1 MAKPCRGDC
10 EADCIILLGS
20 IAQRGSAVWV
30 QRHAACPARERSMP
44 AEALRSPPCAKGG
57 QHGKAMQGGL
67 RSRAND
73 SAGCCDRVREHR
85 LAVPTRDR
93 EHRLGAEARRQS
105 LSRRSPTAPFA
116 QGSRLCCSA
125 HNHPFLWR
133 WARIAKQPLPG
144 DGLSHPEHR
153 GRAVHKAFS
162 EFWVQRHAGPVPGR
176 PFLSLPDCAQPS
188 LSVALG
194 QDCKAAPT
202 G

>member
-1 MAKPCRGDC
+1 MLTRAKRVWPSGPSAWAAVLRCRAGQQNEGRLCPPRQREYGRPATGPSGHRTPLVQRGDSMAQPCRGDC
-10 EADCIILLGS
+10 EA
-20 IAQRGSAVWV
+20 
-30 QRHAACPARERSMP
+30 
-44 AEALRSPPCAKGG
+44 GG
-57 QHGKAMQGGL
+57 MIQL
-67 RSRAND
+67 VFY
-73 SAGCCDRVREHR
+73 CRVRR
-85 LAVPTRDR
+85 LAVNPSV
-93 EHRLGAEARRQS
+93 GVRRQS

-125 HNHPFLWR
+125 HNHPFPWR

-153 GRAVHKAFS
+153 GRAAHKAFS